1 MAEHFDPATLHALA
15 ESVEID
21 ITPTSSGTPVTIW
34 TVRVDDDV
42 YVRSFRGERGRWYL
56 AFREE
61 PQASLIYSG
70 GELQVR
76 GEPVADRGLNESI
89 DAAYL
94 EKYRTSQYAGSM
106 VTPEVALTTMRL
118 LPV

>member
-1 MAEHFDPATLHALA
+1 
-15 ESVEID
+15 
-21 ITPTSSGTPVTIW
+21 
-34 TVRVDDDV
+34 
-42 YVRSFRGERGRWYL
+42 
-56 AFREE
+56 
-61 PQASLIYSG
+61 LIYSG

-106 VTPEVALTTMRL
+106 VTPEVAVTTMRL
-118 LPV
+118 LPA